1 MAPGVFPARVGPCR
15 EGSSELPKQP
25 AELSTAAVVNS
36 TTPVRPA
43 VRPAAR
49 RPVRDVVRGVGRT
62 TVRVVEEAAAACF
75 RRVALTRM
83 AVPPPAVG

>member
-36 TTPVRPA
+36 TMPVRPTVRPA
-43 VRPAAR
+43 VRR
-49 RPVRDVVRGVGRT
+49 VVRGDGRT
-62 TVRVVEEAAAACF
+62 IVRVVEEAAADRF

>member
-1 MAPGVFPARVGPCR
+1 M
-15 EGSSELPKQP
+15 
-25 AELSTAAVVNS
+25 NS

-43 VRPAAR
+43 ERERARPAVRPA
-49 RPVRDVVRGVGRT
+49 VREVVREVVREDGRT
-62 TVRVVEEAAAACF
+62 IVRVVEEAAADRF

>member
-1 MAPGVFPARVGPCR
+1 MDRLAPGVFPARVGPCR

-36 TTPVRPA
+36 TMPVRPA
-43 VRPAAR
+43 VRP
-49 RPVRDVVRGVGRT
+49 VVRGDGRT
-62 TVRVVEEAAAACF
+62 IVRVVEEAAADRF